1 MRHRRWQWTRDAN
14 FAKTKSRH
22 GEEKVKAKVSGQR
35 REDGLA
41 RRLTRFARVSAG
53 LTGMAAR
60 GAGRALKGTRVVSAE
75 NAADLTAV
83 LGNLRGPVMKVAQFV
98 ATVPGVLPK
107 EVAAPLLTLQTNA
120 PPMGP
125 AFVRRRMAAELGKDW
140 EKKFKSFSREAA
152 AAASLGQVHRA
163 TAKDGRALACKLQY
177 PNMAAAVDTD
187 VRQFKAA
194 LRIQRGFDSTID
206 TREIG
211 DEVAARLN
219 EELDYKREAAHME
232 LYAIMLGE
240 RSDISVPEPVAALS
254 SKRLLT
260 MTWLEGRP
268 IVDFEA
274 APIAARNTI
283 STALFKAWWRP
294 FARYGVIHGDPHLGN
309 YTVREDGGIN
319 LLDYGCVRTFKP
331 EFVAGVIGLYRALQ
345 RKDEELAAE
354 SYRAWGFARITPA
367 IVMVMNLWA
376 KFIFNP
382 LLDDRV
388 RVVDDGVPAAEY
400 GIRQANE
407 VHAKLKALGGIKPPR
422 EFVFMD
428 RAAIG
433 LGGALIRLGA
443 HLNFHKLFEEEIADF
458 DAGAL
463 AKRQRAAFVRAG
475 VPLPEEA

>member
-1 MRHRRWQWTRDAN
+1 
-14 FAKTKSRH
+14 
-22 GEEKVKAKVSGQR
+22 VSNER
-35 REDGLA
+35 SEDGFA
-41 RRLTRFARVSAG
+41 RRLSRFARVSAG
-53 LTGMAAR
+53 LTGVAAR
-60 GAGRALKGTRVVSAE
+60 GAGRALAGKRVISAE

-98 ATVPGVLPK
+98 ATVPGVLPP

-125 AFVRRRMAAELGKDW
+125 VFVRRRMAAELGTDW
-140 EKKFKSFSREAA
+140 EKKFKFFSREAA

-163 TAKDGRALACKLQY
+163 VGKDGRALACKLQY

-194 LRIQRGFDSTID
+194 LRIQRGFDATID

-211 DEVAARLN
+211 DEIAARLA
-219 EELDYKREAAHME
+219 EELDYVREAAHMR
-232 LYAIMLGE
+232 LYAVMLAE
-240 RSDISVPEPVAALS
+240 RDDISVPEPIAPLS
-254 SKRLLT
+254 TKRLLT

-268 IVDFEA
+268 IMEFA
-274 APIAARNTI
+274 KAPIAARNRI

-294 FARYGVIHGDPHLGN
+294 FARYGIIHGDPHLGN
-309 YTVREDGGIN
+309 YAVRADGGLN
-319 LLDYGCVRTFKP
+319 LLDYGCVRTFRP
-331 EFVAGVIGLYRALQ
+331 DFVAGVVGLYRALLM
-345 RKDEELAAE
+345 KDDELAAK
-354 SYRAWGFARITPA
+354 SYRAWGFAKVTPEL
-367 IVMVMNLWA
+367 VEVMNMWA
-376 KFIFNP
+376 LFIFNP

-400 GIRQANE
+400 GMRQAND
-407 VHAKLKALGGIKPPR
+407 VHARLKALGGIKPPR

-443 HLNFHKLFEEEIADF
+443 RLNFHRLFEEEIADF
-458 DAGAL
+458 NVEAL
-463 AKRQRAAFVRAG
+463 AGRQRAAFRHAL
-475 VPLPEEA
+475 VPMPEEK